1 MHLGNCVCVLY
12 QRDDGIRERERERE
26 KGLRLE
32 MSCGLVYIYERDGV
46 LTRRWGVC
54 SERLSRRFLV
64 MPQGGVVGEMQEVQ
78 FGLS

>member
-1 MHLGNCVCVLY
+1 MMEL
-12 QRDDGIRERERERE
+12 ERERERE